1 MNQINFSD
9 AFFYIT
15 LLPSFYKIPNTTY
28 MKEQALNSNPS
39 AIALSLIVISGLFLI
54 ASPGFAQE
62 MGTGYDSAGN
72 YIEDA
77 AIDEKQYREKAI
89 ARLEKKENEFIEKIK
104 KDPQNHL
111 YHYFLGKI
119 YLEQDRPGK
128 AIAALTEAVKIN
140 PKYGKSHFQLANAF
154 DRMND
159 TTQAIHHMALASEI
173 FEYNLDLHW
182 QTKTKAFLMQLQEK
196 K

>member
-1 MNQINFSD
+1 
-9 AFFYIT
+9 
-15 LLPSFYKIPNTTY
+15 

-39 AIALSLIVISGLFLI
+39 VIALSLILISGLFLI
-54 ASPGFAQE
+54 GLPVFAQE

-72 YIEDA
+72 YVEDA
-77 AIDEKQYREKAI
+77 AIDEKEYQKKAVV
-89 ARLEKKENEFIEKIK
+89 RLEKKENEFIEKIK
-104 KDPQNHL
+104 KDPKNHL

-140 PKYGKSHFQLANAF
+140 PKYGKSHYQLAKAC
-154 DRMND
+154 DRVND
-159 TTQAIHHMALASEI
+159 TSQAIKHITIASEI

-182 QTKTKAFLMQLQEK
+182 QTKTKAFLMQLQE
-196 K
+196 

>member
-1 MNQINFSD
+1 MN
-9 AFFYIT
+9 
-15 LLPSFYKIPNTTY
+15 LLPSSYKISNTTY

-39 AIALSLIVISGLFLI
+39 VIALSLILISGLSLI

-62 MGTGYDSAGN
+62 RGTGYDSAGN

-104 KDPQNHL
+104 NDPANHL

-119 YLEQDRPGK
+119 YLEQNRPGK

-140 PKYGKSHFQLANAF
+140 PKYGKSHFQLAKAF

-159 TTQAIHHMALASEI
+159 TSQAIRHMTIASEI

-182 QTKTKAFLMQLQEK
+182 QTKTKAFLLQLQDKIDPRRE
-196 K
+196 